1 MERKKKLEL
10 SLNNRQSAFLVLW
23 NKLED
28 GRLPH
33 GAIGEVAEFFSVDRS
48 TISRL
53 WRAVNNKIDDAVNNP
68 NGEEVDIERL
78 LITRQFYESGRK
90 GIGRPKKWDVTA
102 LKEAVRQLRLTDRQ
116 NFRMLAQ
123 NVAVPLPTVYR
134 LFTKGVFRRHTSA
147 LKPFL
152 TEENKV
158 SRVAYCLEEIDGATL
173 TGGGEVRYKDMFDRV
188 DIDEKWFYQTTDG
201 KNYILTAAEFEDDDN
216 NNEEEEATPHRTIR
230 HRSHIPKV
238 MFLCAQAR
246 PRWDPHRNAM
256 WDGKLGLWPIGHW
269 APAQRSSVNR
279 PAGTMVWQDE
289 SVTKEVY
296 RRLLL
301 EKVFPAIK
309 EAWPRGD
316 WQRPNLIIRVQQ
328 DGAPTHIDP
337 DDVLLMQG
345 LQELNM
351 ENKVLLY
358 TQPANSPDCNIND
371 LGFFRAL
378 QSLYQ
383 RSTPANV
390 GEIIAN
396 VQEAYQDYDYRKI
409 NRIWLSLQCCLNEI
423 INHHGDNDYKL
434 IHMQKDRLEREGEL
448 PVTIA
453 VCDLGVSLLS

>member
-1 MERKKKLEL
+1 
-10 SLNNRQSAFLVLW
+10 
-23 NKLED
+23 
-28 GRLPH
+28 
-33 GAIGEVAEFFSVDRS
+33 
-48 TISRL
+48 
-53 WRAVNNKIDDAVNNP
+53 
-68 NGEEVDIERL
+68 
-78 LITRQFYESGRK
+78 
-90 GIGRPKKWDVTA
+90 
-102 LKEAVRQLRLTDRQ
+102 
-116 NFRMLAQ
+116 
-123 NVAVPLPTVYR
+123 
-134 LFTKGVFRRHTSA
+134 
-147 LKPFL
+147 
-152 TEENKV
+152 
-158 SRVAYCLEEIDGATL
+158 
-173 TGGGEVRYKDMFDRV
+173 
-188 DIDEKWFYQTTDG
+188 
-201 KNYILTAAEFEDDDN
+201 
-216 NNEEEEATPHRTIR
+216 
-230 HRSHIPKV
+230 
-238 MFLCAQAR
+238 
-246 PRWDPHRNAM
+246 M

-383 RSTPANV
+383 RGDQPQQMSRMFRRHTKTTTTERSIGSGLAYSVALTRSSTT
-390 GEIIAN
+390 
-396 VQEAYQDYDYRKI
+396 
-409 NRIWLSLQCCLNEI
+409 
-423 INHHGDNDYKL
+423 
-434 IHMQKDRLEREGEL
+434 M
-448 PVTIA
+448 VTTIT
-453 VCDLGVSLLS
+453 S